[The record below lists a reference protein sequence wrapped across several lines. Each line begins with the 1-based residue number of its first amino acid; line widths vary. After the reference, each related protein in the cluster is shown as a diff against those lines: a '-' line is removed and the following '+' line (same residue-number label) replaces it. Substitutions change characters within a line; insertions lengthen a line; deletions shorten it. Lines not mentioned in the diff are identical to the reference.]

1 MMAADEIRRL
11 MTLLET
17 AQQTFPQG
25 FDELIRLC
33 PEIGWWFN
41 GAYMKAGLAEESLAG
56 VIRAFELAAPLH
68 RVAAPMRLWRFTHL
82 DRIDTEASYAL
93 PSDKRLSSWS
103 EDEMGARMVFGF
115 VGGGR
120 TLPGNYALLE
130 AEIAPEQIVWTTRH
144 LDILQNLLER
154 YMDAPPDPSLE
165 RASIR
170 AWNTLDSNARPHT
183 WQREVIVLLPT
194 VQPIP
199 VLSVTPITVR

>member
-1 MMAADEIRRL
+1 MAAVDELRRL

-17 AQQTFPQG
+17 VQQGFPPG

-33 PEIGWWFN
+33 PEIGYWFN
-41 GAYMKAGLAEESLAG
+41 GAYMKAGLSEETLAG

-82 DRIDTEASYAL
+82 DRIDTEAHEAV

-130 AEIAPEQIVWTTRH
+130 AEIAPNQIVWTTRH

-154 YMDAPPDPSLE
+154 YMDAPPNPALE
-165 RASIR
+165 QASIR
-170 AWNTLDSNARPHT
+170 AWNTLDSNARPHA
-183 WQREVIVLLPT
+183 WQREVIVLLSE
-194 VQPIP
+194 VGPIP
-199 VLSVTPITVR
+199 VLSVTPLRP